1 MAPND
6 LSERRQHQRHRVF
19 RIEVKV
25 ATASAF
31 RASYLRDVSAGGIF
45 VRSHKPLPQG
55 TRVVIELGVAGTLPL
70 RIPGEVVRLEANGFG
85 VRFDALTDEQQLG
98 LNALVAANTAPPP
111 APEAEDLH
119 SVRLQLA
126 EAHGEIEA
134 YEQSLANA
142 REHEMEAVQRAERA
156 ELERELF
163 ERTTRELTAKLAA
176 VEAERS
182 RLTQVLQSTQ
192 ARLTT
197 LDAEHRGLETERSQA
212 QKVSQALE
220 GELERLRFEFSTQRF
235 DEARRE
241 LQELT
246 EQLSD
251 EKLKNMALQRALERF
266 AAMGGKVGLN
276 G

>member
-1 MAPND
+1 M
-6 LSERRQHQRHRVF
+6 
-19 RIEVKV
+19 KV

-45 VRSHKPLPQG
+45 VRSQKPLPQG
-55 TRVVIELGVAGTLPL
+55 TRVVVELEVAGTPPL
-70 RIPGEVVRLEANGFG
+70 RIPGEVVRLETTGFG
-85 VRFDALTDEQQLG
+85 VRFDALTGEQQFG
-98 LNALVAANTAPPP
+98 LNALVAANAAP
-111 APEAEDLH
+111 APTPARTVDDIH
-119 SVRLQLA
+119 AVRLQLA

-182 RLTQVLQSTQ
+182 RLTQVLQTTQ
-192 ARLTT
+192 ARLAT
-197 LDAEHRGLETERSQA
+197 LDAEHRGLESERSQA

-220 GELERLRFEFSTQRF
+220 GELERLRFDSSTQRF
-235 DEARRE
+235 EETRRE
-241 LQELT
+241 LHELT